1 MLDLPQIYEKPS
13 GTDLLKALALLTVQ
27 PRTFGTAADA
37 VKGPAVQPAG
47 VTRYL
52 TSIISSPLSWLD
64 TEELREA
71 VWDTA
76 AARLSERSGRT
87 GKVFLIS
94 VVVCMLKFR
103 LCSAMPAMSRIFTI
117 PTSSGEDY
125 TLTLHE
131 PSITA
136 DNLGMKTWVSSYLL
150 SHRLHK
156 LLESPPELVP
166 LGSTDH
172 SIMANQTEKPL
183 RALELGAGTGLV
195 GLSFAAL
202 RGKSATIHLT
212 DLPEI
217 VPNLA
222 HNAALNVELLAKT
235 EATVT
240 TGVLDWS
247 VTPTPLPTAEER
259 FDVILAADPLYSP
272 RHPKWLVD
280 TIGPWLSR
288 GLDARVVVE
297 MPLRDAYLPQVQEF
311 RRRMTELGLAL
322 VQEGEETGYDD
333 WESADGD
340 ALAVKCWW
348 SVWGW
353 SEKV

>member
-1 MLDLPQIYEKPS
+1 MPTMIGTTSDEPLHVLDLPQIYKKPS
-13 GTDLLKALALLTVQ
+13 GTELLKALALLTLQ
-27 PRTFGTAADA
+27 PRSFGTTADV
-37 VKGPAVQPAG
+37 VKGPAVRPEG

-64 TEELREA
+64 TEELQEA
-71 VWDTA
+71 VWDA
-76 AARLSERSGRT
+76 ASARLSERSGRT
-87 GKVFLIS
+87 
-94 VVVCMLKFR
+94 
-103 LCSAMPAMSRIFTI
+103 AMPAMSRIFNI
-117 PTSSGEDY
+117 PTSSGDDY

-131 PSITA
+131 PSLTS

-150 SHRLHK
+150 SRRLHK
-156 LLESPPELVP
+156 LLDSPPELVP
-166 LGSTDH
+166 MTSTEPLATND
-172 SIMANQTEKPL
+172 KRL
-183 RALELGAGTGLV
+183 RALELGSGTGLV

-202 RGKSATIHLT
+202 KGKSATIHLT

-222 HNAALNVELLAKT
+222 HNASLNVELMNRT
-235 EATVT
+235 EANVT

-247 VTPTPLPTAEER
+247 ITPDPLPAAEER
-259 FDVILAADPLYSP
+259 FDIILAADPLYSP
-272 RHPKWLVD
+272 LHPQLLVD

-288 GLDARVVVE
+288 GLDARVVTE

-311 RRRMTELGLAL
+311 RERMGKLGLA
-322 VQEGEETGYDD
+322 VVEEGEEVGYDD
-333 WESADGD
+333 WESSSGE

-348 SVWGW
+348 SIWGW

>member
-1 MLDLPQIYEKPS
+1 MISATDEPLHVLDLPQLYQKPS
-13 GTDLLKALALLTVQ
+13 GTELVKALALLSLK
-27 PRTFGTAADA
+27 PRTFGTTADV

-52 TSIISSPLSWLD
+52 TSIIASPLSWLD
-64 TEELREA
+64 TDELREA
-71 VWDTA
+71 IWDSA

-87 GKVFLIS
+87 
-94 VVVCMLKFR
+94 
-103 LCSAMPAMSRIFTI
+103 AMPAMSRIFNI
-117 PTSSGEDY
+117 PTSSGEEY

-131 PSITA
+131 PSLTA

-150 SHRLHK
+150 SRRLHN
-156 LLESPPELVP
+156 LESPPALVP
-166 LGSTDH
+166 SASTGP
-172 SIMANQTEKPL
+172 STYNPQKPL

-202 RGKSATIHLT
+202 HGKSATIHLT

-222 HNAALNVELLAKT
+222 HNAALNVELLT
-235 EATVT
+235 RTGATVT
-240 TGVLDWS
+240 TGLLDWS
-247 VTPTPLPTAEER
+247 VSPSPLPTAEER

-272 RHPKWLVD
+272 KHPKWLVD
-280 TIGPWLSR
+280 TIKPWLSH
-288 GLDARVVVE
+288 GLDARVVTE
-297 MPLRDAYLPQVQEF
+297 MPLRDAYLPQVKEF
-311 RRRMTELGLAL
+311 RQRMGELGLSIIE
-322 VQEGEETGYDD
+322 EGEEIGYDD
-333 WESADGD
+333 WESADGG

-348 SVWGW
+348 SIWGW

>member
-1 MLDLPQIYEKPS
+1 
-13 GTDLLKALALLTVQ
+13 
-27 PRTFGTAADA
+27 
-37 VKGPAVQPAG
+37 
-47 VTRYL
+47 
-52 TSIISSPLSWLD
+52 
-64 TEELREA
+64 
-71 VWDTA
+71 
-76 AARLSERSGRT
+76 
-87 GKVFLIS
+87 
-94 VVVCMLKFR
+94 
-103 LCSAMPAMSRIFTI
+103 MPAMSRIFNI

-131 PSITA
+131 PSLTS

-150 SHRLHK
+150 SRRLHK

-166 LGSTDH
+166 VSSTEPLTGL
-172 SIMANQTEKPL
+172 SQEKKPL
-183 RALELGAGTGLV
+183 RSLELGSGTGLV

-202 RGKSATIHLT
+202 KGKTATVHLT

-222 HNAALNVELLAKT
+222 HNAALNVELLNKT
-235 EATVT
+235 EANVT

-247 VTPTPLPTAEER
+247 VTPTPLPTVGER

-272 RHPKWLVD
+272 SHPKWLVD
-280 TIGPWLSR
+280 TIAPWLSR
-288 GLDARVVVE
+288 GLDARVVTE

-311 RRRMTELGLAL
+311 RQRMTDLGLA
-322 VQEGEETGYDD
+322 VVEEGEEIGYDD
-333 WESADGD
+333 WESSDGD

>member
-1 MLDLPQIYEKPS
+1 
-13 GTDLLKALALLTVQ
+13 
-27 PRTFGTAADA
+27 
-37 VKGPAVQPAG
+37 
-47 VTRYL
+47 
-52 TSIISSPLSWLD
+52 
-64 TEELREA
+64 
-71 VWDTA
+71 
-76 AARLSERSGRT
+76 
-87 GKVFLIS
+87 
-94 VVVCMLKFR
+94 
-103 LCSAMPAMSRIFTI
+103 MSRIFTI
-117 PTSSGEDY
+117 PTSSDEDY

-131 PSITA
+131 PSLTA

-150 SHRLHK
+150 ARRLHS

-166 LGSTDH
+166 SGATDPSTT
-172 SIMANQTEKPL
+172 SAETNKPL

-195 GLSFAAL
+195 GLAFAAI
-202 RGKSATIHLT
+202 RSKSATVHLT

-222 HNAALNVELLAKT
+222 HNAALNVELLNNT

-247 VTPTPLPTAEER
+247 LPPTPQPTAEER

-272 RHPKWLVD
+272 KHPGWLVQ
-280 TIGPWLSR
+280 TIGFWLSR

-311 RRRMTELGLAL
+311 RQRMTDLGLA
-322 VQEGEETGYDD
+322 VVEEGEETGYDD
-333 WESADGD
+333 WEGADGD
-340 ALAVKCWW
+340 VLAVKCWW